1 MTMKKI
7 LHLLAFLPFIAQ
19 AQYIS
24 TIAGTTSGGYSGD
37 GGQATAAQISQ
48 PAGTAFDNAGN
59 MYIADKGNHVIRKV
73 TPAGIITTVAGNGTL
88 GAASGSGGAATATA
102 LGRPMGICVDS
113 VNNLYFA
120 DNSNHLI
127 RKVSAAGIITTI
139 AGNGIPVYTGS
150 GIPATASSVAS
161 PTCVAIDHA
170 GNLYI
175 GDATN
180 RVVMKIND
188 TGLMTLFAGNHGT
201 IPVGGDGGA
210 ATNAGLGSVAGLAFD
225 NVGNLYIADGN
236 CRVRMVDAAGIIH
249 TVAGTGALGSSGSG
263 GPATAAT
270 FDGISAVAVDASG
283 NIFIADRNNYL
294 IRKVDP
300 TGIVTRYAG
309 LGAAS
314 PGSSGDGGPAI
325 LAKLNGTS
333 ALTISPNG
341 KLILSEQNVNKIRII
356 TQCPYGT
363 ISSPLSTTVTAGT
376 NANFFAST
384 TISPVTYQWQG
395 NSGSGY
401 FDLPNSLPY
410 SGTTIGSLT
419 IVNATTAMDNTT
431 YRCVISKGSGCNND
445 TTAAALLH
453 VVNNVGITGISGNEQ
468 ATIYPNPAYDYVD
481 VNMLENCVVTLYN
494 EVGSVVFTKELSA
507 HANRIDLKG
516 LSAGLYIVKITS
528 GTETIFRKLNKL

>member
-1 MTMKKI
+1 MKKI

-59 MYIADKGNHVIRKV
+59 MYIADRGNHVIRKV

-102 LGRPMGICVDS
+102 LGSPMGICVDS
-113 VNNLYFA
+113 INNIYFA

-139 AGNGIPVYTGS
+139 AGNGVPIYTGS

-175 GDATN
+175 GDAGN
-180 RVVMKIND
+180 KVVMKIND
-188 TGLMTLFAGNHGT
+188 TGLMTLFAGNHGAGP
-201 IPVGGDGGA
+201 IDGDGGP
-210 ATNAGLGSVAGLAFD
+210 ATNAHIGSVAGLCFD
-225 NVGNLYIADGN
+225 NEGNLYIADGN
-236 CRVRMVDAAGIIH
+236 TRVRMVDTGGIIH
-249 TVAGTGALGSSGSG
+249 TVAGSGALGGSGDG

-270 FDGISAVAVDASG
+270 LDGVAAVAADGLGNLFISAKNSNV
-283 NIFIADRNNYL
+283 

-300 TGIVTRYAG
+300 TGIISRFAG
-309 LGAAS
+309 LGPAS
-314 PGSSGDGGPAI
+314 PGFFGDGGPAI
-325 LAKLNGTS
+325 LAKINGVS
-333 ALTISPNG
+333 ALTVSPTG
-341 KLILSEQNVNKIRII
+341 KLVLSDQNNNRVRII
-356 TQCPYGT
+356 DQCLYAT
-363 ISSPLSTTVTAGT
+363 ITSPLSTTVTVGT
-376 NANFFAST
+376 NANFFAGT

-401 FDLPNSLPY
+401 FDLPNILPY
-410 SGTTIGSLT
+410 TGVTTASLT
-419 IVNATTAMDNTT
+419 ILNATTTIDNTT
-431 YRCVISKGSGCNND
+431 YRCVISKGPGCNND

-453 VVNNVGITGISGNEQ
+453 VVNNVGIAGISGNEQ
-468 ATIYPNPAYDYVD
+468 GTIYPNPAHDYVD
-481 VNMLENCVVTLYN
+481 VNMLQNCVVTLYN

-507 HANRIDLKG
+507 QTNRIDLKG
-516 LSAGLYIVKITS
+516 LSAGLYIIKITS

>member
-1 MTMKKI
+1 MKKI
-7 LHLLAFLPFIAQ
+7 LYLLAFLPFIAQ

-24 TIAGTTSGGYSGD
+24 TIAGTVSGGYSGD
-37 GGQATAAQISQ
+37 GGQATAAQIYR

-73 TPAGIITTVAGNGTL
+73 TPAGIISTVAGTGIA
-88 GAASGSGGAATATA
+88 GSASGGSGGAATATA
-102 LGRPMGICVDS
+102 IGNPMGICVDS
-113 VNNLYFA
+113 VNNIYFA

-127 RKVSAAGIITTI
+127 RKVDAAGIITTI
-139 AGNGIPVYTGS
+139 AGNGVPVYTGS

-175 GDATN
+175 GVAGN
-180 RVVMKIND
+180 KVVMKIND
-188 TGLMTLFAGNHGT
+188 TGLMTLFAGSYGT
-201 IPVGGDGGA
+201 LGSGGSGGA

-225 NVGNLYIADGN
+225 NIGNLYIADGN
-236 CRVRMVDAAGIIH
+236 ARVRMVDTTGIIH
-249 TVAGTGALGSSGSG
+249 TVAGSGALGNSGDG
-263 GPATAAT
+263 GPATAAS
-270 FDGISAVAVDASG
+270 FDGVAGVAVDGLG
-283 NIFIADRNNYL
+283 NLFISAMGSYV

-300 TGIVTRYAG
+300 AGIVTRYAG
-309 LGAAS
+309 LGV
-314 PGSSGDGGPAI
+314 PGFFGDGGPAI
-325 LAKLNGTS
+325 AAKINGVS
-333 ALTISPNG
+333 ALTISPTG
-341 KLILSEQNVNKIRII
+341 KLVLSDQNNNRIRVI

-363 ISSPLSTTVTAGT
+363 ITSPLSTTVTAGT

-410 SGTTIGSLT
+410 SGVTIGSLT

-453 VVNNVGITGISGNEQ
+453 VINNVGITGISDIEQ
-468 ATIYPNPAYDYVD
+468 VTIYPNPAHDHID
-481 VNMLENCVVTLYN
+481 VNMLQNGVVTIYN

-507 HANRIDLKG
+507 QANRIDLKG

-528 GTETIFRKLNKL
+528 GTETTYRKLNKL

>member
-1 MTMKKI
+1 MKKI
-7 LHLLAFLPFIAQ
+7 LYLLAFLPFIAQ

-24 TIAGTTSGGYSGD
+24 TIAGTGSGGYSGD
-37 GGQATAAQISQ
+37 GGQATAAQIYQ

-73 TPAGIITTVAGNGTL
+73 TPAGIISTVAGTGIA
-88 GAASGSGGAATATA
+88 GSASGGSGGAATATA
-102 LGRPMGICVDS
+102 IGNPMGICVDS
-113 VNNLYFA
+113 VNNIYFA

-139 AGNGIPVYTGS
+139 AGNGIPVYSGS

-175 GDATN
+175 GDAGN
-180 RVVMKIND
+180 KVVMNIND

-201 IPVGGDGGA
+201 ITVGGDGGP
-210 ATNAGLGSVAGLAFD
+210 ATDAGIGSVAGLTFD
-225 NVGNLYIADGN
+225 NIGNLFIADGN
-236 CRVRMVDAAGIIH
+236 GRVRMVDTAGIIH
-249 TVAGTGALGSSGSG
+249 TVAGIGGIGYSGDG
-263 GPATAAT
+263 GQATAAS
-270 FDGISAVAVDASG
+270 FDGISGIAVDAMGYLYIS
-283 NIFIADRNNYL
+283 DRNNYA

-309 LGAAS
+309 LGPVS

-453 VVNNVGITGISGNEQ
+453 VTNNVGIAGISDIEQ
-468 ATIYPNPAYDYVD
+468 VTIYPNPAHDHID
-481 VNMLENCVVTLYN
+481 VNMLQNGVVTIYN

-507 HANRIDLKG
+507 QANRIDLKG

-528 GTETIFRKLNKL
+528 GTETTYRKLNKL